1 MKIPIF
7 IFATALICG
16 FKAEQVLV
24 KTKLGGI
31 QGQVETAIN
40 SEKRYAAFTSVPYA
54 KPPVGN
60 LRFKDPQMASAWQ
73 GTLEAT
79 GKSPQCPQLGLDP
92 QKLTQN
98 PEDLEGQEDC
108 LYLNVYMPLDSKGQ
122 KFDKKLPVMVWIHG
136 GAYVKGNNFG
146 LYGPDYFMADSDNPV
161 ILVAMNYRLGILGF
175 LSLGDEVISGNM
187 GLKDQSLALQWVQ
200 DNIEGFGGDAQKV
213 TIFGES
219 AGGGS
224 VMAHVLSPWSS
235 GLFAKAIIQSP
246 SAGGLLDL
254 RTLITTQEPHY
265 YAQQG
270 KSIKKI
276 FVYEKK
282 FVKVQRALA
291 ARSPKN

>member
-108 LYLNVYMPLDSKGQ
+108 LYLNIAVPVPKPNNSAIMVRKSILGHFWTLLGTSSK
-122 KFDKKLPVMVWIHG
+122 KKLR
-136 GAYVKGNNFG
+136 
-146 LYGPDYFMADSDNPV
+146 LV
-161 ILVAMNYRLGILGF
+161 ILIHFYRFGFMEGLIIVARL
-175 LSLGDEVISGNM
+175 
-187 GLKDQSLALQWVQ
+187 
-200 DNIEGFGGDAQKV
+200 
-213 TIFGES
+213 
-219 AGGGS
+219 
-224 VMAHVLSPWSS
+224 VLRCMT
-235 GLFAKAIIQSP
+235 
-246 SAGGLLDL
+246 L
-254 RTLITTQEPHY
+254 R
-265 YAQQG
+265 
-270 KSIKKI
+270 S
-276 FVYEKK
+276 
-282 FVKVQRALA
+282 
-291 ARSPKN
+291 